1 MNLIS
6 VTEIRRNIRAVLS
19 EVVKTKKPA
28 VILQRSKPVAYLI
41 DAETF
46 DKMQKPEEADV
57 LTGIRKE
64 SLDRILRLRAKVV
77 QKTGIQEDSAGL
89 VRELRE
95 GKHRYE

>member
-6 VTEIRRNIRAVLS
+6 MTEIRRNIRAVLS
-19 EVVKTKKPA
+19 EIVKTKKPA

-77 QKTGIQEDSAGL
+77 QKTGIQEDSTGL

-95 GKHRYE
+95 EKHRYE